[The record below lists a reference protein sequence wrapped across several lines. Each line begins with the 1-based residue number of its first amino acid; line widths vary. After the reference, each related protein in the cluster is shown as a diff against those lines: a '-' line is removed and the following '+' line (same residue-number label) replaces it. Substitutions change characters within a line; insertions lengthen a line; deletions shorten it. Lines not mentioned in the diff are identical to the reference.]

1 MMTRQPKPNT
11 LKTPKAEL
19 MATYETLK
27 ATCENLM
34 FELECDTDKVET
46 STLKDFRDMLQ
57 AYKDKADN
65 LIDTL
70 DIYIFEEFTSRFDD
84 VCDLDDDLYN
94 IEQDSITLINK
105 AQDVYDYCDKHIER
119 LDEVMG
125 NTYLRW

>member
-1 MMTRQPKPNT
+1 MTRQPKPNT
-11 LKTPKAEL
+11 LKTPKADL

-27 ATCENLM
+27 DTCENLM
-34 FELECDTDKVET
+34 FELECDSDKVET

-57 AYKDKADN
+57 GYKDKADN

-84 VCDLDDDLYN
+84 VCDLDDELYN

-105 AQDVYDYCDKHIER
+105 AQDVYDYCEAHIKR
-119 LDEVMG
+119 LDEVME

>member
-34 FELECDTDKVET
+34 FELECDSDKVET

-57 AYKDKADN
+57 GYKEKADH

-70 DIYIFEEFTSRFDD
+70 DTFIVDEFTSRFDD
-84 VCDLDDDLYN
+84 VCDLDDELYN

>member
-57 AYKDKADN
+57 GYKEKADK
-65 LIDTL
+65 LIDAL
-70 DIYIFEEFTSRFDD
+70 DTYIVEEFTSRFDD
-84 VCDLDDDLYN
+84 VCDLDDELYN
-94 IEQDSITLINK
+94 IEQDSITLMSK

-119 LDEVMG
+119 LDDVMG

>member
-1 MMTRQPKPNT
+1 MTRQPKPNT
-11 LKTPKAEL
+11 LKTPKADL
-19 MATYETLK
+19 IATYETLK
-27 ATCENLM
+27 DTCENLM
-34 FELECDTDKVET
+34 FDVECETDRVET
-46 STLKDFRDMLQ
+46 STLKDYRDMLQ
-57 AYKDKADN
+57 GFKDKADK

-84 VCDLDDDLYN
+84 VCDLDDELYN

>member
-84 VCDLDDDLYN
+84 VCDLDDELYN

>member
-34 FELECDTDKVET
+34 FELECDSDKVET

-57 AYKDKADN
+57 GYKEKADH

-84 VCDLDDDLYN
+84 VCDLDDELYN

>member
-1 MMTRQPKPNT
+1 MTRQPKPNT
-11 LKTPKAEL
+11 LKTPKADL

-27 ATCENLM
+27 DTCENLM
-34 FELECDTDKVET
+34 FELECDSDKVET

-57 AYKDKADN
+57 GYKDKADN

-84 VCDLDDDLYN
+84 VCDLDDELYN